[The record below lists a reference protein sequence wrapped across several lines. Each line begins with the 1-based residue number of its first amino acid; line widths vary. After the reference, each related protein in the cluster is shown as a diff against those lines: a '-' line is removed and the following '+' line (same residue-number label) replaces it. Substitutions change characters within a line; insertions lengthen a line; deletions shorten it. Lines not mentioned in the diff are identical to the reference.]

1 MATGSRVAYNSR
13 RVILGLNV
21 FHGDSSVATIRGD
34 WRAPEVAGIEE
45 ERLRR
50 VKHWAGFPEQALRA
64 LAGGAADPPIRA
76 AAVGRKP
83 SAQLFRK
90 VLHALSGAAPLAKVL
105 DRVRNVARVRSL
117 EERIRAALPPG
128 RLAPGFGVVPVE
140 HHRAHLASA
149 FLCSPFERAALC
161 SVDGFGDFV
170 STMRGIGEGSRIR
183 VLDSTPFPHSP
194 GIFYLAV
201 TQYLGFP
208 KYGDEYKVMGLAATG
223 EPRLL
228 PRMREV
234 IRHDGRGRIRLD
246 LACFRHHDEGVA
258 MTWDDCEPKI
268 GPVFSDEFLRRFGP
282 ARMPDDP
289 LEDRHREVA
298 ASAQAAYEEAF
309 HDLLRDLHARTK
321 ERRLCLAG
329 GCALNSVANG
339 KIFEKTPFTDVFIQP
354 AAGDAGTALGAA
366 LWLRHCVEGLP
377 RDWVMARADLGPEYA
392 PAEIRALLESR
403 GEKAQELSRADLL
416 ATVAGAV
423 AAGKVVGWFQGRM
436 EWGPR
441 ALGHRSIL
449 ADPRRPGMKD
459 LLNERIK
466 RRETFRPFAPSI
478 LLERL
483 ADYFV
488 IDHPD
493 PFMLK
498 VYPVRPAAQA
508 LVPAT
513 THVDGTGRLQT
524 VSRDED
530 PLYHDLIAEF
540 ERLTGVPVVLNTS
553 FNENEPIVCRPEEAL
568 DCFLRTRMDALALG
582 PFWLEKPGAA
592 PEPPPLTPE
601 AARLAREP
609 AAAR

>member
-1 MATGSRVAYNSR
+1 MRPRVAYNSP

-21 FHGDSSVATIRGD
+21 FHGDSSVVSIRADG
-34 WRAPEVAGIEE
+34 RAPEVAGIEE

-64 LAGGAADPPIRA
+64 LAGRPGDPPIRA

-90 VLHALSGAAPLAKVL
+90 VLHALSGGAPLAKIL

-117 EERIRAALPPG
+117 EERVRAALPPE
-128 RLAPGFGVVPVE
+128 RVAKGFGVVPVE

-170 STMRGIGEGSRIR
+170 STMRGLGEGSRIR
-183 VLDSTPFPHSP
+183 VADSTPFPHSP

-201 TQYLGFP
+201 TQHLGFP
-208 KYGDEYKVMGLAATG
+208 RYGDEYKVMGLAATG

-228 PRMREV
+228 SRMREV

-258 MTWDDCEPKI
+258 MTWDDCEPRI

-289 LEDRHREVA
+289 LEDRHREIA

-309 HDLLRDLHARTK
+309 HDLLRDLQARTK

-366 LWLRHCVEGLP
+366 LWLRHVIGGAP
-377 RDWVMARADLGPEYA
+377 RDWIQTRADLGPEFA
-392 PAEIRALLESR
+392 PAEIRARLEGR
-403 GEKAQELSRADLL
+403 GEAVRELSREELL
-416 ATVAGAV
+416 ATVARAV

-459 LLNERIK
+459 LLNERVK

-498 VYPVRPAAQA
+498 VYPVRPAARA
-508 LVPAT
+508 LIPAT

-553 FNENEPIVCRPEEAL
+553 FNENEPIVCRPDEAL
-568 DCFLRTRMDALALG
+568 DCFRRTRMDALALG
-582 PFWLEKPGAA
+582 PFWLEKEGPV
-592 PEPPPLTPE
+592 PEPPPLSPE
-601 AARLAREP
+601 AAALARGGAP
-609 AAAR
+609 GRA